1 MKEENK
7 KQIAVSN
14 LFKEIYINFNVCSQ
28 IENMKKLSKKEL
40 YLLLTH
46 ALDLHS
52 KDDATVLK
60 NFQHFKD
67 EMMEIYDIQDD
78 KETENTILLELIEET
93 GFKYIDTDKIVDSE
107 GQKLRE
113 PYTKQEARLA
123 KINLIDK

>member
-46 ALDLHS
+46 ALDLQS